1 MSNDYPVVVY
11 GASGYTGRLVME
23 HLRELGIGFI
33 AAGRN
38 RAKIEK
44 SLAIVPGIEAA
55 RYQIAEVDGT
65 VEALT
70 ELFQGR
76 KVVCNTV
83 GPFNRFGREV
93 VQAAFNAR
101 LHYLDTTGEQH
112 WVLELLRDWHEKF
125 RSIDRLIIPSLSYM
139 YGVSEIGAR
148 YCLETP
154 GVDSLEMTGIAQA
167 VPTVASAQTILDAV
181 RQPNHY
187 LKDKQLVRY
196 PGIVNGDIT
205 TPAGEV
211 LRASQWGGTSHPI
224 WFSRDARVRNCKM
237 LVAMWNQELY
247 KKELELE
254 RANKVSL
261 QWIPDEKLY
270 PMLDAMATA
279 ITPDTPPRESR
290 FVHRA
295 IDVCVGTGNTVMVR
309 STLLSTGGYYT
320 TGLMQAYG
328 AMRLLDDRPR
338 VTGFAS
344 PCEAFDHKELMGALQ
359 SYGYSG
365 IRVERLV

>member
-1 MSNDYPVVVY
+1 
-11 GASGYTGRLVME
+11 
-23 HLRELGIGFI
+23 
-33 AAGRN
+33 
-38 RAKIEK
+38 
-44 SLAIVPGIEAA
+44 
-55 RYQIAEVDGT
+55 
-65 VEALT
+65 
-70 ELFQGR
+70 
-76 KVVCNTV
+76 
-83 GPFNRFGREV
+83 
-93 VQAAFNAR
+93 
-101 LHYLDTTGEQH
+101 
-112 WVLELLRDWHEKF
+112 
-125 RSIDRLIIPSLSYM
+125 M

-148 YCLETP
+148 FCLETP
-154 GVDSLEMTGIAQA
+154 GVDSLDMTGIAQA

-187 LKDKQLVRY
+187 LKDKQLIRY

-295 IDVCVGTGNTVMVR
+295 IDVCVGSGNTVMVR
-309 STLLSTGGYYT
+309 STMLSTGGYYT

-328 AMRLLDDRPR
+328 AMRLLNDRTH

-344 PCEAFDHKELMGALQ
+344 PCEAFDHKELLGALQ
-359 SYGYSG
+359 SYGYSAFG
-365 IRVERLV
+365 LSASFDPATRHSGGRHGFQDLETAGRERRPLCDACQCADQPDERADGRRVVSGVRHADAAPGPRRLSSSTALIPISGSRISI